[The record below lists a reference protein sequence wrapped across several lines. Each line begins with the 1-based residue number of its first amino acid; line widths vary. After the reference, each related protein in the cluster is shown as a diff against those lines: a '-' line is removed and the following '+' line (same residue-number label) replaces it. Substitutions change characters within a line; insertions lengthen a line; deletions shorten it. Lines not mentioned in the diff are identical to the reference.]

1 MLILLITAPV
11 RCSARVQQLDQ
22 QHSLL
27 LRIPD
32 DDDGSSVIE
41 NNYSAFFT
49 GGSSGFATLVYLSS
63 QKLDLTQQKN
73 CFSTSDSSTNCIGIL
88 PPMVFTS
95 VFPCELWRSRDLH
108 PQHFNRKQLIA
119 INILLS
125 HFNSDYGEA
134 DQHGTEPKMGRY
146 WPLALAHTTER
157 ALHNRGILGIHS
169 SRPINIQEDIRFC
182 VCHCQSL
189 LFRNRHRANFRP

>member
-1 MLILLITAPV
+1 
-11 RCSARVQQLDQ
+11 
-22 QHSLL
+22 
-27 LRIPD
+27 
-32 DDDGSSVIE
+32 
-41 NNYSAFFT
+41 
-49 GGSSGFATLVYLSS
+49 
-63 QKLDLTQQKN
+63 
-73 CFSTSDSSTNCIGIL
+73 
-88 PPMVFTS
+88 MVFTS
-95 VFPCELWRSRDLH
+95 VFPCELRRSRDLH

-169 SRPINIQEDIRFC
+169 PRPINIQEDIRFC

-189 LFRNRHRANFRP
+189 LFRNRPTQGEFFARISIAGLLARMGIGSAENHFRRSSRVL